1 MPEKAQVEPYD
12 FVPLVGQPQREPAV
26 GHHRFAADRH
36 NGRLECRLTAKT
48 PIFVYDPRFARPVAG
63 GHEQVTFPVFGRV
76 AVISGTSLKGVIRS
90 LVEAVEP
97 SCFTSPTDWDEDRS
111 RVYPGSGITRGKNVR
126 VKLPAGFEHCSE
138 KDARGRPLLC
148 PACRLFGSLS
158 PKGDWAWAGKV
169 SISDARSAPG
179 EYTLMDYLI
188 LDVLSTPKPE
198 GRPQAYVKQD
208 GTIQGRKFYRH
219 RLDDVMLRALDQY
232 GRRRQDRQNK
242 TVQPVGAG
250 SVFHFTVEYSDLSE
264 AEVRL
269 LLYGLALEEGLG
281 HKVGMGKPLGL
292 GSVQIEIIRWIRID
306 RNVRYQALGGGLSA
320 PLEGEELAG
329 ELAAWLRPYR
339 EKQTAN
345 LKKLREILR
354 PDPNVDVRYT
364 MRWSPGQ
371 QRERR

>member
-1 MPEKAQVEPYD
+1 MAEKPQVEPYD
-12 FVPLVGQPQREPAV
+12 FVPLVGPPRREPAI
-26 GHHRFAADRH
+26 GQHRFTANKH
-36 NGRLECRLTAKT
+36 SGRLECRLTAKT
-48 PIFVYDPRFARPVAG
+48 PVFVYEPRFARPLPG
-63 GHEQVTFPVFGRV
+63 GHEQASFPVFDGV
-76 AVISGTSLKGVIRS
+76 AVIPGTSLKGVIRS
-90 LVEAVEP
+90 IVEAVEP
-97 SCFTSPTDWDEDRS
+97 CCFTLPTDWNEDRS
-111 RVYPGSGITRGKNVR
+111 RTYHGSGITRGKKVT

-138 KDARGRPLLC
+138 KDAQNRPLLC

-169 SISDARSAPG
+169 SISDARSA

-219 RLDDVMLRALDQY
+219 RLDDVMLRALDQS

-242 TVQPVGAG
+242 TVQPVGPG

-264 AEVRL
+264 AELRL
-269 LLYGLALEEGLG
+269 LLYGLALEEGLW

-292 GSVQIEIIRWIRID
+292 GSAQIEILRWIRMD
-306 RNVRYQALGGGLSA
+306 RQARYRTLGDGVAA
-320 PLEGEELAG
+320 PLESAVLEAELAT
-329 ELAAWLRPYR
+329 WLRPYQ
-339 EKQTAN
+339 EKQTADFR
-345 LKKLREILR
+345 KLREILR

-364 MRWSPGQ
+364 VRWSPGQ
-371 QRERR
+371 QRER